1 MARNKKVRNRRA
13 LQALIT
19 FRQFLSFR
27 DAPHGGPEPIVP
39 LKSREKW
46 IPDALASP
54 ASRNDG

>member
-39 LKSREKW
+39 LKSQEKW
-46 IPDALASP
+46 IPDALASLAP
-54 ASRNDG
+54 E